1 VELVKLALR
10 VDWLLG
16 TGQDDARMLVIS
28 RDQEVFTSNIG
39 SDSVSAIRRAG
50 NQLDWMETVIP
61 VGKGPEGIHISPHG
75 TGVWTAQS
83 RDGNVSTISV
93 TAHKVF
99 QTLNLNTKRSNRL
112 KFSPDGRFVLISDL
126 VSGRSRI
133 FASGIGWRFQNRL
146 LGPSGRG
153 CHELI
158 FNGTLP
164 ALEDKSFVTGARD
177 KVLKSSSRARQY
189 SPSDSVTSVG
199 SLRSG
204 NSGMLVLCPELC
216 PHTFSIAS
224 STTSSEGVD
233 AIELCPA
240 ILARVQASQPDSPR
254 RIRLREGFDLGWC
267 PPSSRADHSPRPARM
282 AISGAIAGSQSG
294 GLWNHMPIRR

>member
-1 VELVKLALR
+1 VIECARTAVELVKLALR

-39 SDSVSAIRRAG
+39 SDSVSAIRRAA

-61 VGKGPEGIHISPHG
+61 VGKGPEGIHISPDG

-126 VSGRSRI
+126 EGDDLIMLDAHSRKEIRRLRLGRMPE
-133 FASGIGWRFQNRL
+133 GI
-146 LGPSGRG
+146 
-153 CHELI
+153 LI
-158 FNGTLP
+158 APDTS
-164 ALEDKSFVTGARD
+164 KSV
-177 KVLKSSSRARQY
+177 
-189 SPSDSVTSVG
+189 
-199 SLRSG
+199 RSG
-204 NSGMLVLCPELC
+204 CG
-216 PHTFSIAS
+216 
-224 STTSSEGVD
+224 
-233 AIELCPA
+233 
-240 ILARVQASQPDSPR
+240 R
-254 RIRLREGFDLGWC
+254 R
-267 PPSSRADHSPRPARM
+267 
-282 AISGAIAGSQSG
+282 
-294 GLWNHMPIRR
+294 